1 MIAEAFFKRH
11 ATGISKFGGTYKDKT
26 VEDNVD
32 SLVNDPQ

>member
-11 ATGISKFGGTYKDKT
+11 AAGISKFGDAYKDKT

-32 SLVNDPQ
+32 SLVKDPQ